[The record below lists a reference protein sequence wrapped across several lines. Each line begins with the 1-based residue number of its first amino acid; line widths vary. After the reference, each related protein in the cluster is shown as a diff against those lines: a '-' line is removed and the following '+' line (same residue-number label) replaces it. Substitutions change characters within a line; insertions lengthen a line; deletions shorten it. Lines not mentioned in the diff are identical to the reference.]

1 MLPSPTNPILCPES
15 ALSIEQTRI
24 PYRAGALCKSGP
36 LETSMKVII
45 TGGGGFL
52 GSQLAQKLLERGSL
66 TGPSG
71 RTEAIREIVL
81 FDTHFPRPATD
92 PRIQPMTGDMSDRD

>member
-1 MLPSPTNPILCPES
+1 MLPSPTNPSLCPES
-15 ALSIEQTRI
+15 ALSIEQACI
-24 PYRAGALCKSGP
+24 PHRAGALCKP
-36 LETSMKVII
+36 RPCETSMKVII

-71 RTEAIREIVL
+71 RTETIRKIVL
-81 FDTHFPRPATD
+81 FDTLFRSEE
-92 PRIQPMTGDMSDRD
+92 RRVGKQREGR